1 MREGKIIALF
11 KIVSEQ
17 DCMMVLPQETDFSDP
32 VSCSYVCFGGAITE
46 WNENVLLG
54 KLYYSKFGGVFF
66 CFNDAKF
73 CLVDYNIK
81 I

>member
-17 DCMMVLPQETDFSDP
+17 DCMIVLPQETDFGDQVP
-32 VSCSYVCFGGAITE
+32 CSYVYFGGALTE

-54 KLYYSKFGGVFF
+54 RSYCSKSGSVFF

-73 CLVDYNIK
+73 C
-81 I
+81 